1 MPMSN
6 VILLAL
12 LRWLPAAEPPAVPP
26 LALETLPAAARERVA
41 TAYQRAT
48 AEPASGEA
56 SGSVAMLLHSY
67 DQFELAETWY
77 RRAAGLDPDAFDWP
91 YLLGV
96 VQTERGLRD
105 DAARSLR
112 AAIEK
117 RPRDVPARLRLA
129 DLLLTRG
136 DVDASAALYDELLK
150 EHPDLAQAHHGAG
163 RVEAARGRAAAAA
176 ERFRRATE
184 LFPGFGAAYYAL
196 GLAYRDLA
204 RTDDARAALQLYEA
218 HRMETPPLDE
228 PVLARVRQLKSGPLA
243 RVAEGV
249 RLGKDG
255 DLEGAR
261 REHEAALQ
269 ADPSL
274 AQAHAN
280 LISIYGR
287 LGQPDKAEEHYRA
300 AVALGPGLAEAHY
313 DYGVLLVQQRRTRE
327 AAGAFERA
335 LAINPNYAAAHNN
348 LGNMLEAEGR
358 AAEAESHYRAAI
370 ANDPTYRLARFNLGR
385 VLVAQQKPAEAV
397 VELEKTLVP
406 EDDETPRYL
415 YALAAAWVRAGDRA
429 KALQYGRQ
437 AQEKAAARGQ
447 TELAAT
453 IARDLR
459 LLEPGPR

>member
-1 MPMSN
+1 MPTA
-6 VILLAL
+6 ILLAL
-12 LRWLPAAEPPAVPP
+12 LLSRAPAADPPVVPSLP
-26 LALETLPAAARERVA
+26 LDTLPAAARERVA
-41 TAYQRAT
+41 AAYLRAT
-48 AEPASGEA
+48 AEPASAEA

-67 DQFELAETWY
+67 DQFDLAESWY
-77 RRAAGLDPDAFDWP
+77 RRATRLDVAAYDWA

-96 VQTERGLRD
+96 VQAERGRQE

-112 AAIEK
+112 DAVEK

-129 DLLLTRG
+129 DLLLARG
-136 DVDASAALYDELLK
+136 DLDASAALYDELLK
-150 EHPDLAQAHHGAG
+150 EHPGLPQAHHGAG
-163 RVEAARGRAAAAA
+163 RIEAARGRAAAAA
-176 ERFRRATE
+176 ERFRRATD
-184 LFPGFGAAYYAL
+184 LFAAYGAAYYAL

-218 HRMETPPLDE
+218 HRMEAPPLDD
-228 PVLARVRQLKSGPLA
+228 PVLTRVRQLKTGPLA
-243 RVAEGV
+243 RLAEGV

-261 REHEAALQ
+261 REHEAALE

-300 AVALGPGLAEAHY
+300 TVALSPGLAEAHY

-327 AAGAFERA
+327 AAQAFERA

-358 AAEAESHYRAAI
+358 GAEAESHYRAAI
-370 ANDPTYRLARFNLGR
+370 ANDPSYRLARFNLGR
-385 VLVAQQKPAEAV
+385 ALVAQHKPVEAV
-397 VELEKTLVP
+397 AELEKTLVP

-429 KALQYGRQ
+429 KGLQYGRQ

-459 LLEPGPR
+459 SLESGPP